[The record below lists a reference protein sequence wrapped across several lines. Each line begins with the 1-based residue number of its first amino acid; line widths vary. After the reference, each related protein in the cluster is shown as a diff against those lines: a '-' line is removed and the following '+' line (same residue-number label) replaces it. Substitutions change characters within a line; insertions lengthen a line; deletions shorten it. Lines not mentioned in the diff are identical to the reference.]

1 MKARCQQGETRQFD
15 VLVIGAGLAGLHY
28 CTQLLAKHPKLTI
41 ALLCKAN
48 LAECNSR
55 YAQGGIAAV
64 LAPNDS
70 FIAHCHDTLAAG
82 DGLCYPPA
90 VELIISQGPQAIAD
104 LQHDYQLSFDRQTN
118 GKLDLGQ
125 EGGHQHR
132 RIAHCGDQT
141 GRSLM
146 QQLIQKIQE
155 FPQIHVFEHH
165 IAVNLISQK
174 RAHDT
179 ERQAE
184 IVGAYVLDCNN
195 NQIHAYLSRCVV
207 LATGGAGKTYRYTT
221 NPMIATGDGV
231 AMAYRAGAC
240 ISHMEFYQFHPTLLH
255 HHLLTDF
262 LISEAVRGEGG
273 ILRNADSQKPFMHQY
288 AKEHGDLATRDV
300 VARAIFNEIEQSHLD
315 FVYLDI
321 THQKKTFLRQR
332 FPQIYTTLLSIGI
345 DMSQDM
351 IPVVPAAHY
360 QCGGVVTNLH
370 GRTDL
375 RRLYAIGEVACTGLH
390 GANRLASNSLL
401 ESVVMASN
409 AARASLQDIQQP
421 WDDTPVFSAWNS
433 PQEVDSRRASQ
444 INAHWRSLRGE
455 MTSYAGIIRTE
466 AGLEDLLHL
475 IRKRKQI
482 IEEYYWKH
490 AITRDLIELR
500 NIILNAE
507 LITHAAL
514 ARRESRGGHYR
525 DDFPKACLHS
535 DESMELRT

>member
-255 HHLLTDF
+255 HEKLNNF
-262 LISEAVRGEGG
+262 LISEALRGEGA
-273 ILRNADSQKPFMHQY
+273 ILKNADTHERFMQKY
-288 AKEHGDLATRDV
+288 APEELELATRDV
-300 VARAIFNEIEQSHLD
+300 VARAIFTEIENSNQPY
-315 FVYLDI
+315 VYLDI
-321 THQKKTFLRQR
+321 SHKPKAFLKEH
-332 FPQIYTTLLSIGI
+332 FPHIYASLLEIGI
-345 DMSQDM
+345 DISQ
-351 IPVVPAAHY
+351 HH
-360 QCGGVVTNLH
+360 VT
-370 GRTDL
+370 
-375 RRLYAIGEVACTGLH
+375 AIV
-390 GANRLASNSLL
+390 
-401 ESVVMASN
+401 
-409 AARASLQDIQQP
+409 
-421 WDDTPVFSAWNS
+421 
-433 PQEVDSRRASQ
+433 
-444 INAHWRSLRGE
+444 
-455 MTSYAGIIRTE
+455 
-466 AGLEDLLHL
+466 
-475 IRKRKQI
+475 
-482 IEEYYWKH
+482 
-490 AITRDLIELR
+490 
-500 NIILNAE
+500 
-507 LITHAAL
+507 
-514 ARRESRGGHYR
+514 
-525 DDFPKACLHS
+525 
-535 DESMELRT
+535 